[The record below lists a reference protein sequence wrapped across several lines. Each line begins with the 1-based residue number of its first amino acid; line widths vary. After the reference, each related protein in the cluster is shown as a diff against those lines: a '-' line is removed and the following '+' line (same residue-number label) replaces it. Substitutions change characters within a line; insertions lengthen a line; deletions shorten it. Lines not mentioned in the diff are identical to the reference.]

1 MYSAVTQDIQITV
14 LPEFVPERSD
24 ADEATFFWAYT
35 VEIANQSNMTV
46 QLTARHWKITD
57 ANGKLEEVQGP
68 GVVGEQPILKP
79 GETFRYT
86 SGSNLTTPSGIMTGT
101 YRMVNENGDVFEAEI
116 PVFSLDSPYARRVL
130 N

>member
-1 MYSAVTQDIQITV
+1 MYSTVTHDIQITV

-24 ADEATFFWAYT
+24 ADEASYWWAYT
-35 VEIANQSNMTV
+35 VEIANRGEVTV

-57 ANGKLEEVQGP
+57 GNGRLEAVRGA

-86 SGSNLTTPSGIMTGT
+86 SGTNMSTPSGIMTGT
-101 YRMVNENGDVFEAEI
+101 YKMVNEKGESLAAELH
-116 PVFSLDSPYARRVL
+116 VFSLDSPYARRVL